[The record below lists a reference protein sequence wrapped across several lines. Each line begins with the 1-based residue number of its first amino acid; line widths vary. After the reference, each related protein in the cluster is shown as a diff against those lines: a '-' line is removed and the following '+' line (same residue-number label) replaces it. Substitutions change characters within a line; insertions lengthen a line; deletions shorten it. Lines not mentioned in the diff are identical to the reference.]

1 MTERESRIQTVCLTI
16 LAAVALGWVLYW
28 SRPVM
33 LPFTVAVMTVLGL
46 STIVDGLVDRVGLPR
61 QVAVV
66 CALIVGVAGL
76 SLVGFLTSVS
86 VASLAENAALY
97 QSQFRVLLANAID
110 SLPLER
116 IGVDPELVA
125 GQIPLNA
132 VGAVLVGTGN
142 ALLEVLSQGLL
153 VIVFVI
159 FLLAGL
165 TSARRTGGMW
175 AIISSRV
182 RRYIAT
188 KVAISAITGLATGLI
203 LALLGIP
210 LAIAF
215 GLMAFLLN
223 FIPSVGSI
231 VAVLLPLPI
240 VLVDPGVTTTA
251 AVLALI
257 LPGAV
262 QLTLGN
268 FLEPKIMGRSMELH
282 PAFVLMSLVLWGML
296 WGVVGMFVA
305 VPLTATFKIVLERME
320 HTRPIADLI
329 GGNPDSL
336 LGD

>member
-16 LAAVALGWVLYW
+16 LAAVALGWVLHW

-46 STIVDGLVDRVGLPR
+46 STIVDILVDRAGLPR
-61 QVAVV
+61 RLAVI

-76 SLVGFLTSVS
+76 SLVGFLISVS
-86 VASLAENAALY
+86 VASLVQNASLY
-97 QSQFRVLLANAID
+97 QSQFRVVLENAID
-110 SLPLER
+110 SLPLAR
-116 IGVDPELVA
+116 FGLDPETITE
-125 GQIPLNA
+125 QIPLNA
-132 VGAVLVGTGN
+132 VGSILVGTGN
-142 ALLEVLSQGLL
+142 ALLEVLSQGLMVL
-153 VIVFVI
+153 VFVI

-175 AIISSRV
+175 AVISSRV

-203 LALLGIP
+203 LTLLGIP

-240 VLVDPGVTTTA
+240 LLVDPRVSTTA
-251 AVLALI
+251 AVLALV

-268 FLEPKIMGRSMELH
+268 VLEPKIMGRSMELH
-282 PAFVLMSLVLWGML
+282 PAVVLMSLVLWGML

-320 HTRPIADLI
+320 HTRPIADLL
-329 GGNPDSL
+329 GGDPRAL
-336 LGD
+336 LED